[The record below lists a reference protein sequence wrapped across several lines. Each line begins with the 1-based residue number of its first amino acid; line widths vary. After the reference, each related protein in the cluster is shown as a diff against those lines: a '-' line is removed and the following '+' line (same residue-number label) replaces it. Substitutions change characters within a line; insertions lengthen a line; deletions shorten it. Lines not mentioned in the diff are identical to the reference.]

1 MKFFVLTLLIVVAP
15 LTLSFTALSAEKPKA
30 NELTEHQQWLKN
42 KFNEQHNNLIPIVA
56 VADILFACNN
66 ANNNAYGNYTLD
78 TLITK
83 MSKERLAEKLESC
96 LGGELV
102 SSDTAINY
110 GLLGCFHDQLDD
122 LPKDEKA
129 EKIKLVKKA
138 IYSLSKEERKKSFTQ
153 CVTDQSISYL
163 K

>member
-1 MKFFVLTLLIVVAP
+1 MKFFVLTLPVVVS
-15 LTLSFTALSAEKPKA
+15 LTLSFTALSAENIKV

-66 ANNNAYGNYTLD
+66 ANNHAYGKYTLD
-78 TLITK
+78 ALITEV
-83 MSKERLAEKLESC
+83 SKERLAEKLESC

-122 LPKDEKA
+122 LPEDEKV
-129 EKIKLVKKA
+129 ERMKLVKKA
-138 IYSLSKEERKKSFTQ
+138 ISSLSREERKKSFTQ

>member
-1 MKFFVLTLLIVVAP
+1 MKFFVLTLPVVVS
-15 LTLSFTALSAEKPKA
+15 LTLSFTALSAENPKV

-66 ANNNAYGNYTLD
+66 ANNNAYGKYTLD

-110 GLLGCFHDQLDD
+110 GLLGCFHGQLDD
-122 LPKDEKA
+122 LPEDKKVERM
-129 EKIKLVKKA
+129 KLVKKA
-138 IYSLSKEERKKSFTQ
+138 ISSLSKEERKKSFTQ

>member
-1 MKFFVLTLLIVVAP
+1 MKFFVLTLPVVVS
-15 LTLSFTALSAEKPKA
+15 LTLSFTALSAENPKV

-66 ANNNAYGNYTLD
+66 ANNNAYGKYTLD

-122 LPKDEKA
+122 LPQDEKA
-129 EKIKLVKKA
+129 ARIKLVKKA
-138 IYSLSKEERKKSFTQ
+138 ISSLSKEERKKSFTQ